1 MVRIAGREIP
11 INKRVEIA
19 LSYIYGIGLW
29 RSRQIL
35 QDLKVDLNTRV
46 KDLLVGEIAAI
57 REYIERNYVVES
69 DLRRFELI
77 NIKRLIEINSYK
89 GKRHKMLL
97 PVRGQRTR
105 TNARTRR
112 GVKRIIDVKGN

>member
-1 MVRIAGREIP
+1 MVRIAGRELP

-19 LSYIYGIGLW
+19 LAYIYGIGMC
-29 RSRQIL
+29 RSKKIL
-35 QDLKVDLNTRV
+35 QELKIDINTRA
-46 KDLLVGEIAAI
+46 KNLSIREIASI

-97 PVRGQRTR
+97 PVRGQRTK

-112 GVKRIIDVKGN
+112 GVKRIINARKN